1 MRYARQCRVSTVIVY
16 VVIRQSLALSHLL
29 KSLREYSGQR
39 GRIHVSSFGAA
50 IDEAYRYEEA
60 LEEAGTFDAS
70 YQKFRERVGLLLGH
84 LVLEPLSVHLD
95 LDVEEGSTGL
105 LHAGL
110 GSDSIVSSCAGQLED
125 GGLAEELHVLEDDSR
140 VELVFTGSLLTLRRL
155 DEDELELRVLR
166 GQVLEGQAEAL
177 KSHATLH
184 GEREDE
190 LPCRFVFHRLGAEK

>member
-1 MRYARQCRVSTVIVY
+1 
-16 VVIRQSLALSHLL
+16 
-29 KSLREYSGQR
+29 
-39 GRIHVSSFGAA
+39 VSSFGAA

-95 LDVEEGSTGL
+95 LDVEEGGTGL